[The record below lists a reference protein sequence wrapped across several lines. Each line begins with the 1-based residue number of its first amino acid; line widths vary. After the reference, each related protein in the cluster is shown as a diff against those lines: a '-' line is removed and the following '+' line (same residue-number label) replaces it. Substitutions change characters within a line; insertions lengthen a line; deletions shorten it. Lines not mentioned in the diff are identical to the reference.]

1 MEWRQ
6 VDEGVERSMKVFENG
21 YEEQPVMSGS
31 DELEQ
36 IEIELLLDGVHRLYG
51 YDFRNYAL
59 PSLRRRI
66 WHHVH
71 VENVLSISALQEK
84 VLHDR
89 ACFERFV
96 YSLSI
101 PVTEM
106 FRDPGL
112 FLTFRKKVV
121 PLLRTYPY
129 IRIWHAGCST
139 GEEVYSMAILLHEEG
154 LYDKARIYA
163 TDMNERSLQQAK
175 EGVYDLSKMKQYTKN
190 YLAAGGTGAFSEY
203 YTAKYNSV
211 ILQPHLRKNIIFAE
225 HNLATDTSFNEF
237 NVIFCRNVM
246 IYFND
251 ELRNHVHGLFHE
263 SLSRFGILV
272 LGAKESIHFTKY
284 SDNYESLDRVE
295 KVYRKIK

>member
-1 MEWRQ
+1 MTAMERRYHELSPQ
-6 VDEGVERSMKVFENG
+6 AGS
-21 YEEQPVMSGS
+21 EQ
-31 DELEQ
+31 ELEQ
-36 IEIELLLDGVHRLYG
+36 IEIELLLSGVHRLYG

-59 PSLRRRI
+59 PSLKRRI

-71 VENVLSISALQEK
+71 AENVRSISALQEK

-89 ACFERFV
+89 GCFERFV

-106 FRDPGL
+106 FRDPGM
-112 FLTFRKKVV
+112 FSTFRERVI
-121 PLLRTYPY
+121 PLLRACPH

-154 LYDKARIYA
+154 LYEKAQLYA
-163 TDMNERSLQQAK
+163 TDMNARSLQQAK
-175 EGVYDLSKMKQYTKN
+175 EGVYEIGKMRQYTRN
-190 YLAAGGTGAFSEY
+190 YMEAGGTRMFSEY

-211 ILQPHLRKNIIFAE
+211 VLQPYLRKNIIFAE

-246 IYFND
+246 IYFNE
-251 ELRNHVHGLFHE
+251 ELRDHVHGLFYE
-263 SLSRFGILV
+263 SLSQSGVLV
-272 LGAKESIHFTKY
+272 LGSKESIHFTRH
-284 SDNYESLDRVE
+284 SNSYEPMDTVE
-295 KVYRKIK
+295 KIYRKM

>member
-1 MEWRQ
+1 MKAMER
-6 VDEGVERSMKVFENG
+6 E
-21 YEEQPVMSGS
+21 YEKEFALTTGKN
-31 DELEQ
+31 ELED
-36 IEIELLLDGVHRLYG
+36 IEIQLLLEGVHRLYG

-59 PSLRRRI
+59 PSLKRRI

-71 VENVLSISALQEK
+71 SENVPNISALQEK

-89 ACFERFV
+89 ACFERLI

-112 FLTFRKKVV
+112 FLTFRKKVI

-163 TDMNERSLQQAK
+163 TDMNNRSLQQAK
-175 EGVYDLSKMKQYTKN
+175 EGVYEISKMKQYTKN
-190 YLAAGGTGAFSEY
+190 YLEAGGTRAFSEY
-203 YTAKYNSV
+203 YSAKYNSV
-211 ILQPHLRKNIIFAE
+211 ILQPYLRKNIIFAE

-251 ELRNHVHGLFHE
+251 ELRDNVHGLFNE
-263 SLSRFGILV
+263 SLSRFGVLV
-272 LGAKESIHFTKY
+272 LGSKESIHFTKH
-284 SDNYESLDRVE
+284 SDSYEALDRVE
-295 KVYRKIK
+295 KIYRKVK